1 MGHNRKAKAP
11 ACHGLNQTMKK
22 AFTLIELLVV
32 IAIIAILA
40 AILFPVFA
48 QAKNAAKKTAGLS
61 QAKQIGLA
69 LNMYANDSEDCLPPY
84 RFAGPT
90 GAVIN
95 PTYLDLQAKGDP
107 RAATMQANGAQTLRT
122 VFFSEMINPYTKSK
136 DLWKSPGNPEAWSG
150 FQDKG
155 NYDPGF
161 HSYGG
166 QNSYGSNN
174 WVLKPH
180 GTTIPDNS
188 PTVLSSLA
196 EVSNTMVLVDATYYN
211 AFPYMGN
218 TYCKLNGVDFAP
230 SSRAGYTFYWKHLG
244 NNKHNFNSPGSND
257 PANASNATVI
267 KNIEARFAG
276 QLNMVMADSSAKA
289 RPAKEAVN
297 NFMNKPL
304 ESYWNPTK
312 GACEPQN

>member
-1 MGHNRKAKAP
+1 
-11 ACHGLNQTMKK
+11 MKK

-136 DLWKSPGNPEAWSG
+136 DLWKTPGKPKSWSG

-155 NYDPGF
+155 SYDLGF

-166 QNSYGSNN
+166 QNSYGANN

-180 GTTIPDNS
+180 GTTVPDNS

-196 EVSNTMVLVDATYYN
+196 EVSNTLVLVDATYYN

-218 TYCKLNGVDFAP
+218 TYCKLNGVDFNA
-230 SSRAGYTFYWKHLG
+230 SSRFGYTFYWKHLG

-257 PANASNATVI
+257 PDNTGNVTALR
-267 KNIEARFAG
+267 NIEARFAG

-289 RPAKEAVN
+289 RPAKETVK
-297 NFMNKPL
+297 NFTNKPL